1 MRGYV
6 LNSDRK
12 YVEKIIEGLYKKQGH
27 CPCKV
32 KQDETTLCPCD
43 DFLKT
48 GECKCKLYVRKDK

>member
-6 LNSDRK
+6 LNPDRK
-12 YVEKIIEGLYKKQGH
+12 YVEKIMEGLYKKQGH
-27 CPCKV
+27 CPYKV